1 MPQISHAY
9 AVARVRTA
17 QKALLSRAALERLMA
32 CESGGVLLR
41 ALNELG
47 WGEAGDVDALA
58 QRALNEACAFVRA
71 VTPDANA
78 TDCFLAKYDVLNLKT
93 LVKARALRME
103 DVPLSPN
110 GALPV
115 QVLRTALEGEK
126 YEALPEAYR
135 TALED
140 IARECALAMDPLLC
154 DALLDRALFRE
165 IARRLTSVREK
176 EIHACFSARADSA
189 NVRSALRARSLG
201 RDAAF
206 ASRLFVPGG
215 LLPPSELAPLVEAP
229 ERAKALVKD
238 MPYAPFALRG
248 LAIYEKGGSLAAFEK
263 QMDDYET
270 SLMRAHRYEPVSLL
284 PLVGYFVAR
293 EHDVATVRLLAAA
306 VSARFAPERY
316 ADFVREP
323 YVLRG

>member
-1 MPQISHAY
+1 MHTRWRAS
-9 AVARVRTA
+9 RTGA
-17 QKALLSRAALERLMA
+17 KALLSRAALERLMA

-135 TALED
+135 AALEE

-176 EIHACFSARADSA
+176 EIHACFAARAIPPM
-189 NVRSALRARSLG
+189 RSALRYAPRQDATRRSP
-201 RDAAF
+201 AAF
-206 ASRLFVPGG
+206 LCRAGSCRPANSRHRRAPGLRSAG
-215 LLPPSELAPLVEAP
+215 KRYAL
-229 ERAKALVKD
+229 RAVRVARPGDIRKRAGVWPRLKSRWT
-238 MPYAPFALRG
+238 MRNQPYA
-248 LAIYEKGGSLAAFEK
+248 
-263 QMDDYET
+263 
-270 SLMRAHRYEPVSLL
+270 RAPV
-284 PLVGYFVAR
+284 
-293 EHDVATVRLLAAA
+293 
-306 VSARFAPERY
+306 
-316 ADFVREP
+316 
-323 YVLRG
+323 

>member
-135 TALED
+135 EALAE
-140 IARECALAMDPLLC
+140 ISRACVLAMDPLLC
-154 DALLDRALFRE
+154 DARLDQALFRE
-165 IARRLTSVREK
+165 IDRRLGQVKERE
-176 EIHACFSARADSA
+176 IRACFAARADVA
-189 NVRSALRARSLG
+189 NLRIALRARALG

-206 ASRLFVPGG
+206 ARDLFVQGG
-215 LLPPSELAPLVEAP
+215 LLPLDALAELVQAP

-238 MPYAPFALRG
+238 QPYAPFALRG
-248 LAIYEKGGSLAAFEK
+248 LEAYEKGRG
-263 QMDDYET
+263 
-270 SLMRAHRYEPVSLL
+270 LL
-284 PLVGYFVAR
+284 RWKSRWTITKPALCAR
-293 EHDVATVRLLAAA
+293 TGMSR
-306 VSARFAPERY
+306 
-316 ADFVREP
+316 
-323 YVLRG
+323 

>member
-1 MPQISHAY
+1 M
-9 AVARVRTA
+9 
-17 QKALLSRAALERLMA
+17 
-32 CESGGVLLR
+32 
-41 ALNELG
+41 
-47 WGEAGDVDALA
+47 
-58 QRALNEACAFVRA
+58 
-71 VTPDANA
+71 
-78 TDCFLAKYDVLNLKT
+78 
-93 LVKARALRME
+93 
-103 DVPLSPN
+103 
-110 GALPV
+110 
-115 QVLRTALEGEK
+115 
-126 YEALPEAYR
+126 
-135 TALED
+135 
-140 IARECALAMDPLLC
+140 
-154 DALLDRALFRE
+154 
-165 IARRLTSVREK
+165 REK
-176 EIHACFSARADSA
+176 DIHAFFAARADSA
-189 NVRSALRARSLG
+189 TVRSALRARSLG

-293 EHDVATVRLLAAA
+293 EHDVATVRLIAAA

>member
-135 TALED
+135 TALEE

-176 EIHACFSARADSA
+176 EIHACFAARADSA

-206 ASRLFVPGG
+206 ASRLFVP
-215 LLPPSELAPLVEAP
+215 A
-229 ERAKALVKD
+229 
-238 MPYAPFALRG
+238 
-248 LAIYEKGGSLAAFEK
+248 GSCRPAN
-263 QMDDYET
+263 
-270 SLMRAHRYEPVSLL
+270 SRRS
-284 PLVGYFVAR
+284 
-293 EHDVATVRLLAAA
+293 
-306 VSARFAPERY
+306 
-316 ADFVREP
+316 
-323 YVLRG
+323 

>member
-135 TALED
+135 TALEE

-165 IARRLTSVREK
+165 IARRLANVREK
-176 EIHACFSARADSA
+176 EIHACFAARADSS
-189 NVRSALRARSLG
+189 NGRSALRARSLG

-293 EHDVATVRLLAAA
+293 EHDVATVRLIAAA

>member
-110 GALPV
+110 GTLSV

-135 TALED
+135 AALEE

-176 EIHACFSARADSA
+176 EIHACFAARADSA
-189 NVRSALRARSLG
+189 NVRSALRARGLG

-215 LLPPSELAPLVEAP
+215 LLPPSELATLVETP

-293 EHDVATVRLLAAA
+293 EHDVATVRLIAAA

>member
-135 TALED
+135 TALEE

-176 EIHACFSARADSA
+176 EIHACFAAGRIPPMCAARC
-189 NVRSALRARSLG
+189 VRAAWDATRRSP
-201 RDAAF
+201 AAF
-206 ASRLFVPGG
+206 LCRAGSCRPANSRR
-215 LLPPSELAPLVEAP
+215 S
-229 ERAKALVKD
+229 
-238 MPYAPFALRG
+238 
-248 LAIYEKGGSLAAFEK
+248 
-263 QMDDYET
+263 
-270 SLMRAHRYEPVSLL
+270 
-284 PLVGYFVAR
+284 
-293 EHDVATVRLLAAA
+293 
-306 VSARFAPERY
+306 
-316 ADFVREP
+316 
-323 YVLRG
+323 

>member
-126 YEALPEAYR
+126 YEALPEA
-135 TALED
+135 
-140 IARECALAMDPLLC
+140 
-154 DALLDRALFRE
+154 
-165 IARRLTSVREK
+165 
-176 EIHACFSARADSA
+176 
-189 NVRSALRARSLG
+189 
-201 RDAAF
+201 
-206 ASRLFVPGG
+206 
-215 LLPPSELAPLVEAP
+215 
-229 ERAKALVKD
+229 
-238 MPYAPFALRG
+238 
-248 LAIYEKGGSLAAFEK
+248 
-263 QMDDYET
+263 
-270 SLMRAHRYEPVSLL
+270 
-284 PLVGYFVAR
+284 
-293 EHDVATVRLLAAA
+293 
-306 VSARFAPERY
+306 
-316 ADFVREP
+316 
-323 YVLRG
+323 

>member
-135 TALED
+135 TALEE

-176 EIHACFSARADSA
+176 EIHACFAARADSA

-206 ASRLFVPGG
+206 ASPAFCAGRA
-215 LLPPSELAPLVEAP
+215 LAAQRT
-229 ERAKALVKD
+229 RAARRGAGARESAGKR
-238 MPYAPFALRG
+238 YALR
-248 LAIYEKGGSLAAFEK
+248 AV
-263 QMDDYET
+263 
-270 SLMRAHRYEPVSLL
+270 R
-284 PLVGYFVAR
+284 VAR
-293 EHDVATVRLLAAA
+293 PGDIRKG
-306 VSARFAPERY
+306 
-316 ADFVREP
+316 REFGR
-323 YVLRG
+323 V

>member
-71 VTPDANA
+71 VTPDANS
-78 TDCFLAKYDVLNLKT
+78 TDCFLAKYDVLELEN
-93 LVKARALRME
+93 VGEGARPADGGRA
-103 DVPLSPN
+103 PFAQWHPFRAGFAH
-110 GALPV
+110 GAG
-115 QVLRTALEGEK
+115 RGK

-135 TALED
+135 AALEE

-165 IARRLTSVREK
+165 IARRLANVREK
-176 EIHACFSARADSA
+176 EIHACFAARADSA

-229 ERAKALVKD
+229 A
-238 MPYAPFALRG
+238 
-248 LAIYEKGGSLAAFEK
+248 
-263 QMDDYET
+263 
-270 SLMRAHRYEPVSLL
+270 
-284 PLVGYFVAR
+284 AR
-293 EHDVATVRLLAAA
+293 EGAG
-306 VSARFAPERY
+306 ERY
-316 ADFVREP
+316 ALRAVRVARPGDIRKGREFGR
-323 YVLRG
+323 V